1 MQELANTFIDKVAQ
15 CWTCPIFDNLFAV
28 VSDTAAA
35 LYERLSFFSVII
47 FSVLFCFYVLNVV
60 WTNIKDNMKDPL
72 YQKTLKPVLLKSVMV
87 LSLLS
92 LGLTVPRVISKI
104 TFEPVAIVTLE
115 FSKTM
120 LPEDYKIP
128 DNYSAIKLNEDG
140 FFNPELRNTI
150 LQILQTSVAN
160 FQVFIKLGFAIIDAA
175 FSFPTKIEAWLI
187 IKRLLIVFI
196 GLFLTYNFAKLFIQ
210 YSFCFMDIILAMA
223 MFAFFFPL
231 SLVLFI
237 FRGAADLPGW
247 MKNLGKDLGGNQIKQ
262 LINAIVSVAA
272 AILTYT
278 IIFLI
283 IRGYLNGYELNAES
297 IPTITESILN
307 FDLDNP
313 NVTQLTFSGSIVL
326 VFVLNYLKGKIPDI
340 TNEIMST
347 FGLKQEDKLSK
358 EMGNNALEL
367 TGLVMNQAKTL
378 TSIVVNKGVQA
389 AKNAAASASK
399 GKKQ

>member
-1 MQELANTFIDKVAQ
+1 MQELANAFIDKTAQ

-72 YQKTLKPVLLKSVMV
+72 YQKTLKPVLLKSLMV
-87 LSLLS
+87 LSLLA
-92 LGLTVPRVISKI
+92 LGLNVPRVISKI

-128 DNYSAIKLNEDG
+128 DNYTAIKLNEDG
-140 FFNPELRNTI
+140 FFNPELRDTI

-175 FSFPTKIEAWLI
+175 FSFPSKIELWLI

-326 VFVLNYLKGKIPDI
+326 VFVLNYLQGKIPDI

-347 FGLKQEDKLSK
+347 FGVKQEDKLSS
-358 EMGNNALEL
+358 EMGKNALAL
-367 TGLVMNQAKTL
+367 TSIVANQAKTL
-378 TSIVVNKGVQA
+378 VNKGVQA
-389 AKNAAASASK
+389 VKNATKSDSK
-399 GKKQ
+399 DKK

>member
-1 MQELANTFIDKVAQ
+1 MQGLANTFIDKVAQ
-15 CWTCPIFDNLFAV
+15 CWTCPVFDNLFAV
-28 VSDTAAA
+28 ISDTAAA

-60 WTNIKDNMKDPL
+60 WTNIKDDMKDPL

-140 FFNPELRNTI
+140 FFSPELRDTI

-175 FSFPTKIEAWLI
+175 FSFPTRIEVWLI

-272 AILTYT
+272 TILTYT
-278 IIFLI
+278 IILLI

-297 IPTITESILN
+297 IPTITESILK

-326 VFVLNYLKGKIPDI
+326 VFVLNYLKGKLPDI

-367 TGLVMNQAKTL
+367 TSLVMNQAKKL

-389 AKNAAASASK
+389 AKSADASASK
-399 GKKQ
+399 GKK

>member
-1 MQELANTFIDKVAQ
+1 MQELANAFIDKTAQ

-28 VSDTAAA
+28 ISDTAAA
-35 LYERLSFFSVII
+35 LYEKLSFFSVII

-60 WTNIKDNMKDPL
+60 WTNIKDNMKDPV

-92 LGLTVPRVISKI
+92 LGLTAPRVISKI
-104 TFEPVAIVTLE
+104 TFEPVAVVTLE
-115 FSKTM
+115 FSKAM

-128 DNYSAIKLNEDG
+128 DDYSAIKLNEDG

-160 FQVFIKLGFAIIDAA
+160 FQVFIKLGLAIIDAT
-175 FSFPTKIEAWLI
+175 FSFPPRIEIWLI
-187 IKRLLIVFI
+187 VKRLLIFFI
-196 GLFLTYNFAKLFIQ
+196 GLFVVYNFAKFFIQ
-210 YSFCFMDIILAMA
+210 YSLCFMDVILAMT

-247 MKNLGKDLGGNQIKQ
+247 MKSLGNDLVGKQIKQ
-262 LINAIVSVAA
+262 LINAIVSIAA
-272 AILTYT
+272 TIFTYT
-278 IIFLI
+278 IILLL
-283 IRGYLNGYELNAES
+283 IRGYLNGYELNEES

-326 VFVLNYLKGKIPDI
+326 VFVLNYLKDKLPDI
-340 TNEIMST
+340 KNEIMST
-347 FGLKQEDKLSK
+347 FGLKQEDKLST
-358 EMGNNALEL
+358 EMGKNALAL
-367 TGLVMNQAKTL
+367 TNLVVNQAKTL
-378 TSIVVNKGVQA
+378 TGIVVNKGVQA
-389 AKNAAASASK
+389 IKNATKSDSK
-399 GKKQ
+399 GKK

>member
-1 MQELANTFIDKVAQ
+1 MQELANTFIDNVAQ

-35 LYERLSFFSVII
+35 LYERLSFFGVVI
-47 FSVLFCFYVLNVV
+47 FSILFCFYVLNVV
-60 WTNIKDNMKDPL
+60 WTNIKDNIKDPL
-72 YQKTLKPVLLKSVMV
+72 YQKTLKPVLLKSLMV

-92 LGLTVPRVISKI
+92 LGLTVPKVISKI

-115 FSKTM
+115 FSKTI

-160 FQVFIKLGFAIIDAA
+160 FQVFIKLGLAIVDAA
-175 FSFPTKIEAWLI
+175 FSFPTKIELWLI

-247 MKNLGKDLGGNQIKQ
+247 MKNLGKDLGEKQVKQ

-347 FGLKQEDKLSK
+347 FGVKQEDKLSS
-358 EMGNNALEL
+358 EMGKNALAL
-367 TGLVMNQAKTL
+367 TSIVANQAKTL
-378 TSIVVNKGVQA
+378 TGIVVNKGVQA
-389 AKNAAASASK
+389 VKDATKSDSK
-399 GKKQ
+399 DKK

>member
-1 MQELANTFIDKVAQ
+1 MQELANAFIDKTAQ

-28 VSDTAAA
+28 ISDTAAT
-35 LYERLSFFSVII
+35 LYERLSFFGVVI
-47 FSVLFCFYVLNVV
+47 FSILFCFYVLNIF
-60 WTNIKDNMKDPL
+60 WKNIKNNMPDPF
-72 YQKTLKPVLLKSVMV
+72 YQKNLKPVLLKSLMV
-87 LSLLS
+87 LSLLA
-92 LGLTVPRVISKI
+92 LGLTVPKLISKI
-104 TFEPVAIVTLE
+104 TFEPVAVVTLE

-140 FFNPELRNTI
+140 FFNPELRDTI

-160 FQVFIKLGFAIIDAA
+160 FQIFIQLGLAIIDAA
-175 FSFPTKIEAWLI
+175 FSFPPRIELWLV
-187 IKRLLIVFI
+187 IKRLLIFFI

-247 MKNLGKDLGGNQIKQ
+247 MTTLGKNLGGNQIKQ

-272 AILTYT
+272 AILSYT
-278 IIFLI
+278 IILLI
-283 IRGYLNGYELNAES
+283 IRGYLNGYELNSES

-326 VFVLNYLKGKIPDI
+326 VFVLNFLKNKIPDI
-340 TNEIMST
+340 TNEIMAT
-347 FGLKQEDKLSK
+347 FGVKQEDKLSK
-358 EMGNNALEL
+358 EMGNNALAL
-367 TGLVMNQAKTL
+367 TNIVVNQAKTL
-378 TSIVVNKGVQA
+378 TGIVVNKGVQA
-389 AKNAAASASK
+389 IKNATKSDSK
-399 GKKQ
+399 DKK

>member
-1 MQELANTFIDKVAQ
+1 MQELANAFIDKTVQ

-28 VSDTAAA
+28 ISDIAAS

-47 FSVLFCFYVLNVV
+47 FSVLFCFYVLNIV
-60 WTNIKDNMKDPL
+60 WQSIKNGMPDPF
-72 YQKTLKPVLLKSVMV
+72 YQKSLKPVLIKSLMV
-87 LSLLS
+87 LSLLA

-115 FSKTM
+115 VSKTI
-120 LPEDYKIP
+120 LPDDYKVP
-128 DNYSAIKLNEDG
+128 DNYSAIKLNEGG
-140 FFNPELRNTI
+140 FFNPELRDTI
-150 LQILQTSVAN
+150 VQILQTSVAN

-175 FSFPTKIEAWLI
+175 FSFPTKIELWLI
-187 IKRLLIVFI
+187 VKRLIILFI

-237 FRGAADLPGW
+237 FRGAADLPSW
-247 MKNLGKDLGGNQIKQ
+247 MKNIGKDFSGNQIKQ
-262 LINAIVSVAA
+262 LVNAIVSVAA
-272 AILTYT
+272 AVLTYT
-278 IIFLI
+278 IILQV

-326 VFVLNYLKGKIPDI
+326 LFVLNFLQAKIPDI

-347 FGLKQEDKLSK
+347 FGAKREDKLST
-358 EMGNNALEL
+358 E
-367 TGLVMNQAKTL
+367 TGKGVLTL
-378 TSIVVNKGVQA
+378 TNIVANQTKKLAGTIAQQA
-389 AKNAAASASK
+389 AKAATK
-399 GKKQ
+399 DTK

>member
-1 MQELANTFIDKVAQ
+1 MQELANAFIDKTAQ

-28 VSDTAAA
+28 ISDTAAA
-35 LYERLSFFSVII
+35 LYERLSFFGVVI
-47 FSVLFCFYVLNVV
+47 FSILFCFYVLNVV
-60 WTNIKDNMKDPL
+60 WTNIKDNMKDPF
-72 YQKTLKPVLLKSVMV
+72 YQKNLKPVLLKSLMV
-87 LSLLS
+87 LSLLA
-92 LGLTVPRVISKI
+92 LGLTVPKLISKI
-104 TFEPVAIVTLE
+104 TFEPVAVVTLE

-140 FFNPELRNTI
+140 FFNPELRDTI
-150 LQILQTSVAN
+150 LQILQTSVTN
-160 FQVFIKLGFAIIDAA
+160 FQVFIKLGLAVIDAA
-175 FSFPTKIEAWLI
+175 FSFPPRIELWLI
-187 IKRLLIVFI
+187 VKRLLIFFI
-196 GLFLTYNFAKLFIQ
+196 GLFLTYHFATLFIK

-247 MKNLGKDLGGNQIKQ
+247 MKNLGQDLGGKQIKQ

-278 IIFLI
+278 IILLI
-283 IRGYLNGYELNAES
+283 IRGYLNGYELNSES

-326 VFVLNYLKGKIPDI
+326 VFVLNYLQSKIPDI

-347 FGLKQEDKLSK
+347 FGVKQEDKLSK
-358 EMGNNALEL
+358 EMGNNALAL
-367 TGLVMNQAKTL
+367 TNIVINQAKTL
-378 TSIVVNKGVQA
+378 TGIVVNKGVQA
-389 AKNAAASASK
+389 IKNATKSDSK
-399 GKKQ
+399 DKK